1 MIFTCLPS
9 LWAQD
14 RQVSGKVTAA
24 EDGSSLPGVNVL
36 IMGTTEGVITD
47 MDGNYRISVPE
58 GASLGF
64 SYIGFAG
71 QEIAVGNRSVI
82 DVSMESD
89 ATELQEVVVT
99 ALGITKDKM
108 ALSAS
113 VTEVDG
119 DQFTEAREINIANAL
134 AGQVAG
140 VNVSNIGSGPAG
152 SSRVI
157 IRGNASIS
165 GDNQPLYV
173 IDGIPMDNSGFG
185 QAGMWGGQDQGDGTS
200 SVNPDDIET
209 ISVLKGANAAALY
222 GSRASNGVILI
233 TTKKGSKQKGLGI
246 EFNSNYVVEAVW
258 DQTDYQTEYGHGW
271 GGQPP
276 DNELSGGHDSGWGG
290 PLDGSI
296 PLAWGADGQ
305 QYPYVN
311 TFEDGGN
318 NMKKFYQ
325 NGQTWTNS
333 IAISGGD
340 AKQTFRL
347 SLSNLDNTSIQ
358 PNSGYDRFNA
368 SLNAN
373 GEYGKLTIGAKMM
386 YSKENAKNRPM
397 ISDSPGNAPQGVYHL
412 PASMDIENYFGDPD
426 KPGAQYTKDDGT
438 RVYNPGAQTDKID
451 GEELLPWTGQW
462 LQNPYWSAYQYEHTD
477 LTDRMIGSVL
487 ARYDF
492 TDWLFGHVRVG
503 MDWQTRRQT
512 SLTPYGTSYQ
522 RLGSMTE
529 YDYRIRETNAEW
541 LLGVNKTFGDIGLNA
556 FVGGNKMLR
565 EYNRLQLNGNT
576 FNIPFFHTISNS
588 RNQSNSFGFSEQG
601 INSLFG
607 SVEVS
612 YGGFLY
618 LTATAREDW
627 FSTLNPETNN
637 ILYPSVGVSY
647 VFTDQ
652 FTLPAWWTA
661 GKVRAS
667 WAQVGGGTSPYK
679 TALSYGLRDA
689 HNGTP
694 LGYISQTAIPNP
706 ELKPLTST
714 ETEVGFDVR
723 FFENR
728 LGLDFT
734 WYSQLTTDD
743 ILDATISNTS
753 GFTATTVNI
762 GEMQN
767 KGIEFL
773 LSATPVRG
781 DFNWDVSFNFAHNKS
796 EVLSLGEGLDKL
808 FVAEP
813 RTRWAYIYHA
823 VGKPYSTIWGFTQN
837 SIDGVPMYYD
847 DGDPRPTDTIS
858 YLGDG
863 VHPFT
868 GGLNNSFSY
877 KNFVMSF
884 LIDFKMGADIYSGTN
899 VRLVGWGLHQ
909 MTLEGR
915 DPANELTVSGV
926 NVEGAPV
933 NVTQPWNEID
943 GYWGDYARCSEKFM
957 YDASFAKLRQVT
969 FGYNLPNSL
978 LDKTPFTYVNL
989 SFVGRNLLL
998 LYNKMENVDPESMYT
1013 NDNGQGFDYFALP
1026 HTRSYGFNLRVRF

>member
-1 MIFTCLPS
+1 
-9 LWAQD
+9 
-14 RQVSGKVTAA
+14 
-24 EDGSSLPGVNVL
+24 
-36 IMGTTEGVITD
+36 MGTTEGVITD
-47 MDGNYRISVPE
+47 MDGNYKISVPA

-82 DVSMESD
+82 DISLESD

-119 DQFTEAREINIANAL
+119 DEFTEAREINIANAL
-134 AGQVAG
+134 AGHVAG

-173 IDGIPMDNSGFG
+173 VDGIPMDNTQFG
-185 QAGMWGGQDQGDGTS
+185 NSGMWGGPDRGDGTS
-200 SVNPDDIET
+200 SINPDDIES

-233 TTKKGSKQKGLGI
+233 TTKKGTKQKGLGI
-246 EFNSNYVVEAVW
+246 ELNSNYTVDAIW
-258 DQTDYQTEYGHGW
+258 DQTDYQTKYGHGW
-271 GGQPP
+271 GGNPP
-276 DNELSGGHDSGWGG
+276 DNELSGGTDSGWGG

-296 PLAWGADGQ
+296 AQAWGADGVQ
-305 QYPYVN
+305 RPYVN
-311 TFEDGGN
+311 TFADGGN

-325 NGQTWTNS
+325 PGQTFTNT
-333 IAISGGD
+333 IAVSGGD
-340 AKQTFRL
+340 DKQTFRF
-347 SLSNLDNTSIQ
+347 SLSNLNNESIQ
-358 PNSGYDRFNA
+358 PNSGYDRLNA

-373 GEYGKLTIGAKMM
+373 GQYGLVTIGAKML
-386 YSKENAKNRPM
+386 YSHEEALNRAI
-397 ISDSPGNAPQGVYHL
+397 ISDSPGNAPQGVYNL
-412 PASMDIENYFGDPD
+412 GASVDIRDYKGDPN
-426 KPGAQYTKDDGT
+426 KLGAQYTKPDGT

-451 GEELLPWTGQW
+451 GEELLPWNGQW
-462 LQNPYWSAYQYEHTD
+462 LQNPWWSAYQYENTD
-477 LTDRMIGSVL
+477 VTDRLIGSVL
-487 ARYDF
+487 ARVDF
-492 TDWLFGHVRVG
+492 TDWLFGHVRMG
-503 MDWQTRRQT
+503 MDWQTRRDRRV
-512 SLTPYGTSYQ
+512 TPYGTSYQ
-522 RLGSMTE
+522 RKGSMTE
-529 YDYRIRETNAEW
+529 LEYRIREINTEW
-541 LLGVNKTFGDIGLNA
+541 MLGVNKTFGDIGLNA
-556 FVGGNKMLR
+556 FVGGNAMR
-565 EYNRLQLNGNT
+565 RDYERLQLNGNT

-588 RNQSNSFGFSEQG
+588 ANQSVSYGFSENG

-612 YGGFLY
+612 YGGFIY

-652 FTLPAWWTA
+652 FTFPAWWTA

-679 TALSYGLRDA
+679 TSLSYGLVDP
-689 HNGTP
+689 HNGIAV
-694 LGYISQTAIPNP
+694 GNINQTSIPNP

-714 ETEVGFDVR
+714 ETEFGFDVR
-723 FFENR
+723 FFQNR

-734 WYSQLTTDD
+734 YYKQLTTDD
-743 ILDATISNTS
+743 ILDATISNAS
-753 GFTATTVNI
+753 GFTNTTVNI
-762 GEMQN
+762 GEMEN

-773 LSATPVRG
+773 LTATPVRG
-781 DFNWDVSFNFAHNKS
+781 EFNWDVSFNFAHNQSK
-796 EVLSLGEGLDKL
+796 VLSLGEGLDKL
-808 FVAEP
+808 YVNEP

-823 VGKPYSTIWGFTQN
+823 VGMPYSTIWGYTQN
-837 SIDGVPMYYD
+837 SIGDQKMYYD
-847 DGDPRPTDTIS
+847 DGGPRPTDTIS
-858 YLGDG
+858 HIGNAI
-863 VHPFT
+863 HPVT
-868 GGLNNSFSY
+868 GGINNSFSY

-884 LIDFKMGADIYSGTN
+884 LIDFKMGGDIYSGTN
-899 VRLVGWGLHQ
+899 VRLTSWGYHQ
-909 MTLEGR
+909 QTLEGR
-915 DPANELTVSGV
+915 DPAAEKTVSGV

-933 NVTQPWNEID
+933 NLTIPYDEIS
-943 GYWGDYARCSEKFM
+943 GYWYEYSRCSENYI

-969 FGYNLPNSL
+969 FGYNLPKSI
-978 LDKTPFTYVNL
+978 LDKTPFTYVNV

-998 LYNKMENVDPESMYT
+998 LYDKMENVDPESMYT
-1013 NDNGQGFDYFALP
+1013 SGNDQGFDYFALP